1 MDGWMDHL
9 VYRWIDR
16 KMHSSLGLGS
26 QFLVWASMSIV
37 PAPSDSVASGC
48 SPDLLRN
55 LEMSGLSDRVR

>member
-1 MDGWMDHL
+1 MDRL

-26 QFLVWASMSIV
+26 QFLIWASKSTV
-37 PAPSDSVASGC
+37 PVPTDSVASRC

-55 LEMSGLSDRVR
+55 WRWAGFLTGWGNSVQ